1 MSEVRTLAGRSSLV
15 LTPDDSPVRT
25 VRDATDLIGQALAEG
40 ASLIAIAVEA
50 LDPSFFDLRS
60 GFAGEVL
67 QKAANYHLKFAV
79 IGDVSAHTAASN
91 AFHDLVVESERSRS
105 YFFVPDLDTLESRLA
120 QLATPHG

>member
-1 MSEVRTLAGRSSLV
+1 MTEVRTLAGRSSLV
-15 LTPDDSPVRT
+15 LTPEDSPVRT
-25 VRDATDLIGQALAEG
+25 ARDVTDLIGEALAEG

-67 QKAANYHLKFAV
+67 QKAANYQLKFAV
-79 IGDVSAHTAASN
+79 IGDFSAHTAASK

-105 YFFVPDLDTLESRLA
+105 YFFVPDLDALESRLA
-120 QLATPHG
+120 QHATPHG

>member
-1 MSEVRTLAGRSSLV
+1 MTEVRTLALSQCLV
-15 LTPDDSPVRT
+15 VAVGDPPLQN